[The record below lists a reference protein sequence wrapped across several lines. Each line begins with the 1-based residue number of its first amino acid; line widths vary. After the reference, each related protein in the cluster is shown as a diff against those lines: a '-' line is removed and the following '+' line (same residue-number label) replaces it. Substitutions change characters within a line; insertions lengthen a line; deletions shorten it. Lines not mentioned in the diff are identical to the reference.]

1 MPHRSWNGDAPVQPP
16 STPTLLYSL
25 AGLEEQLKAAY
36 KLVTEG
42 KFSEAL
48 KVFNRMLHTI
58 PLVVVETRKEVS
70 LLAGRGWAG
79 VLGVLVPRAALLQHA
94 CPERTPESL

>member
-1 MPHRSWNGDAPVQPP
+1 VQPP

-42 KFSEAL
+42 KFSESL

-58 PLVVVETRKEVS
+58 PLVVVETRKEVRRLLPGACLGLGCRGCLGCCWCCFPALHICSS
-70 LLAGRGWAG
+70 LA
-79 VLGVLVPRAALLQHA
+79 
-94 CPERTPESL
+94 TSLSSG